1 VTIQPIE
8 EYVLVPTPAGR
19 ANRSVTV
26 PHAGSGVSVA
36 RHAFVGDLESLGVT
50 EDVREDVMLVIS
62 ELVSNAVKH
71 AAPLPGGKVLVRCS
85 IDDDCLH
92 VEITD
97 GGSVT
102 RPNPAV
108 ATVFALGGRG
118 LDIVRMI
125 SREWGVTQDGSSVTV
140 WADVPRV
147 RKEIADAGV
156 GMAAH

>member
-1 VTIQPIE
+1 
-8 EYVLVPTPAGR
+8 
-19 ANRSVTV
+19 VTV
-26 PHAGSGVSVA
+26 PHEGRGVSVA
-36 RHAFVGDLESLGVT
+36 RHAFAGDLESVGIT
-50 EDVREDVMLVIS
+50 PDVREDVMLVIS

-71 AAPLPGGKVLVRCS
+71 AAPLPDGKVRVRCS
-85 IDDDCLH
+85 INDDCLH

-125 SREWGVTQDGSSVTV
+125 SREWGVTHDGTSVTV

-147 RKEIADAGV
+147 RKQIADTGV
-156 GMAAH
+156 GVPAH